1 MAKQN
6 PKRRRSNR
14 LSWQFLDKLKR
25 QTLIESTASSLRL
38 SGINI
43 TNREV
48 ARIVSQSVARSAVK
62 RDVEKSLSPKQL
74 AVWEYIQKVHE
85 AAPGEIAKVADIARP
100 TVSQAIARL
109 MQLKKIGRIGQGRA
123 TRYQKL

>member
-1 MAKQN
+1 MPKQN

-74 AVWEYIQKVHE
+74 AVWEYLQKVPE
-85 AAPGEIAKVADIARP
+85 ATPGEIAKASSIARP

-109 MQLKKIGRIGQGRA
+109 MQLKKIERIGQGRA

>member
-38 SGINI
+38 SDINI

-74 AVWEYIQKVHE
+74 AVWEYLQKVEE
-85 AAPGEIAKVADIARP
+85 ATPGAIARTTGTARP
-100 TVSQAIARL
+100 TVSQALDAL
-109 MQLKKIGRIGQGRA
+109 MRLKKIERIGQGRT
-123 TRYQKL
+123 TRYRKL

>member
-38 SGINI
+38 SDINI

-85 AAPGEIAKVADIARP
+85 SAPGEIARVTNTARP
-100 TVSQAIARL
+100 TAFHALDVF
-109 MQLKKIGRIGQGRA
+109 
-123 TRYQKL
+123 